1 MKKFSKSKILTL
13 LLPAFL
19 FVGGISLV
27 GIFESFIQSI
37 ENSGLSIYK
46 RLIFND
52 EYRMSFF
59 YTFKFSFISVGIS
72 IALSLIVIYLI
83 YDLIFYKRKKVEYM
97 LYLLKSPMIMPY
109 MVSAFLV
116 FLIFSQGGYLSRIL
130 FNFHII
136 DDLKEAKILV
146 NDEFAIGIIMTYV
159 WKLTPFFLVMIY
171 PALIQIASE
180 EIDMARN
187 LGGSKLKIFFRVI
200 IPYIKNTTMFSSV
213 MAFIFTFTS
222 FEVPYIL
229 GVSYPK
235 ALAVLIYEKYFHGS
249 GLDMAM
255 AQAANFLIILMGI
268 ASWFAIL
275 FVKGLRSEE

>member
-1 MKKFSKSKILTL
+1 MKKFSKNKILIL
-13 LLPAFL
+13 LLPALL
-19 FVGGISLV
+19 FVGGISIV

-136 DDLKEAKILV
+136 DDLKEARILV
-146 NDEFAIGIIMTYV
+146 NDEFGIGIIMTYV

-171 PALIQIASE
+171 PALSQIASE

-229 GVSYPK
+229 GISYPK
-235 ALAVLIYEKYFHGS
+235 ALSVLIYEKYFHGS

-268 ASWFAIL
+268 GSWLAIL

>member
-1 MKKFSKSKILTL
+1 MKKFSKNKIFIL
-13 LLPAFL
+13 LLPALL

-37 ENSGLSIYK
+37 ENSGVSIYK

-72 IALSLIVIYLI
+72 IALSLITIYLI

-136 DDLKEAKILV
+136 KDLKEAKILV

-200 IPYIKNTTMFSSV
+200 IPYIKNTTIFSSV

-229 GVSYPK
+229 GISYPK
-235 ALAVLIYEKYFHGS
+235 ALSVLIYEKYFHGS

-268 ASWFAIL
+268 GSWFAIL